1 MGATIVPFESRA
13 QREERLRCALMA
25 AYKAHRAWP
34 HCGQGNRTCGGGKD
48 LILSN
53 ASLDVEFSFKAEG
66 RLSEENDPALEL
78 LVCDCP
84 EGGDVPSGGSR

>member
-1 MGATIVPFESRA
+1 MTVRFAPAIRSPDEGAGQDRQDPQAI
-13 QREERLRCALMA
+13 
-25 AYKAHRAWP
+25 
-34 HCGQGNRTCGGGKD
+34 GQGNRTCGGGKD

-84 EGGDVPSGGSR
+84 GPHPARP